1 MMYIYQKSEPGI
13 WAVGFY
19 ASNGEWEQESKWNSA
34 AEAMEHAHS
43 LNEGENSDDTE
54 NARLKGRLP
63 T

>member
-1 MMYIYQKSEPGI
+1 MYIYQKSEPGV
-13 WAVGFY
+13 WSVGY
-19 ASNGEWEQESKWNSA
+19 YTLSGTWQQESKWNSA

-54 NARLKGRLP
+54 NAKLKGKLP